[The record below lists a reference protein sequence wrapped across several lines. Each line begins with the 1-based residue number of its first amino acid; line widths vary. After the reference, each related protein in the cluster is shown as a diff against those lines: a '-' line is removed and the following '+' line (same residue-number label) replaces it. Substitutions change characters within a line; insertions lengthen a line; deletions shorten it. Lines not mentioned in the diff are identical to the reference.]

1 MYESPGRTL
10 KLKAESYTT
19 KQIDMTHFT
28 YSEIHQQPEM
38 WRKEL
43 QVLLS
48 AKAEISAFM
57 RKYLTPDTDV
67 VLTGAGTSAFIGDAI
82 CPVMRGMW
90 RNVRSVPTTD
100 LITHSEYLLDKERPL
115 LLISF
120 ARSGNS
126 PESVGAV
133 NLANKLCKNVAHI
146 YITCNKNGKLAQQAI
161 ESADRALK
169 SERSDLLVE
178 NVSERSQTFSTI
190 KKVESNILL
199 LLLPEETDDKSL
211 AMTSS
216 FSTMLLTCLMLGH
229 IDTLEQDA
237 EMIEKAVKNAE
248 CVIADYEDKLQ
259 EIGSRKFERGVFLGS
274 GALKGIAEE
283 CHLKLQELTDGA
295 VVCKFDS
302 FLGFRHG
309 PKAVVNDKSIVVY
322 LMTNEED
329 VMRYERDLIRQVDGN
344 NNPVAQVIVISGR
357 DLEMP
362 EVKADLVVKMP
373 YSKAETDFYGIVSY
387 VLVGQLLG
395 YYASLAHSLN
405 PDAPS
410 VSGNIHRV
418 VEGVTIYE

>member
-1 MYESPGRTL
+1 MNN
-10 KLKAESYTT
+10 
-19 KQIDMTHFT
+19 FT
-28 YSEIHQQPEM
+28 FNEIHQQPAM

-43 QVLLS
+43 QALLA
-48 AKAEISAFM
+48 AKAEVSAFM
-57 RKYLTPDTDV
+57 HKYLTPDTDI
-67 VLTGAGTSAFIGDAI
+67 VLTGAGTSAFIGDAL

-100 LITHSEYLLDKERPL
+100 IVTHAEYLLDRERPL
-115 LLISF
+115 LLVSF

-126 PESVGAV
+126 PESVAAV
-133 NLANKLCKNVAHI
+133 NLANRMCKNVAHV
-146 YITCNKNGKLAQQAI
+146 YITCNKSGKLAQQAQGR
-161 ESADRALK
+161 D
-169 SERSDLLVE
+169 
-178 NVSERSQTFSTI
+178 NVLS
-190 KKVESNILL
+190 

-229 IDTLEQDA
+229 IDRLEQDV
-237 EMIEKAVKNAE
+237 ELIEKTAKNAE
-248 CVIADYEDKLQ
+248 VVIADYEEKLK
-259 EIGSRKFERGVFLGS
+259 EIAGRKFERGVFLGS

-295 VVCKFDS
+295 VICKFDS

-309 PKAVVNDKSIVVY
+309 PKAVVNDKSLVVY
-322 LMTNEED
+322 LMTDQER
-329 VMRYERDLIRQVDGN
+329 VQRYERDLVKQVDAN
-344 NNPVAQVIVISGR
+344 NKPVAQIIVIAGNKPE
-357 DLEMP
+357 LP
-362 EVKADLVVKMP
+362 EVKADLVVQMP
-373 YSKAETDFYGIVSY
+373 YGYKDNDFYGIVPF

-395 YYASLAHSLN
+395 FYASKAHGLN

>member
-1 MYESPGRTL
+1 M
-10 KLKAESYTT
+10 ANYTF
-19 KQIDMTHFT
+19 D
-28 YSEIHQQPEM
+28 EIHQQPAM
-38 WRKEL
+38 WRKEYAA
-43 QVLLS
+43 LLG
-48 AKAEISAFM
+48 AKAEVSAFM
-57 RKYLTPDTDV
+57 HKYLTPDTDV
-67 VLTGAGTSAFIGDAI
+67 VLTGAGTSAFIGDALL
-82 CPVMRGMW
+82 PVMRGMW

-115 LLISF
+115 LMISF

-133 NLANKLCKNVAHI
+133 NLANKLCKNVAHV
-146 YITCNKNGKLAQQAI
+146 YITCNKNGKLAMQANG
-161 ESADRALK
+161 
-169 SERSDLLVE
+169 E
-178 NVSERSQTFSTI
+178 NGDATLNGGKE
-190 KKVESNILL
+190 NILL

-229 IDTLEQDA
+229 IDTLEHDA
-237 EMIEKAVKNAE
+237 DEIEKTAKNAE
-248 CVIADYEDKLQ
+248 AVINEYEEKLKG
-259 EIGSRKFERGVFLGS
+259 IGERPFERGVFLGS

-309 PKAVVNDKSIVVY
+309 PKAVVNDRSLVVY
-322 LMTNEED
+322 LMTDKES
-329 VMRYERDLIRQVDGN
+329 VLRYERDLVKQVDAN
-344 NNPVAQVIVISGR
+344 NKPVAQIVVIAGNA
-357 DLEMP
+357 P
-362 EVKADLVVKMP
+362 ELPGVKADLVVKMP
-373 YSKAETDFYGIVSY
+373 YGPKENDFYGIVPY

-395 YYASLAHSLN
+395 FYASKAHGLN

>member
-1 MYESPGRTL
+1 MANTG
-10 KLKAESYTT
+10 
-19 KQIDMTHFT
+19 FT
-28 YSEIHQQPEM
+28 FNEIHQQPAM

-43 QVLLS
+43 KALLENRE
-48 AKAEISAFM
+48 AVSAFM
-57 RKYLTPDTDV
+57 HKYLTPETDI
-67 VLTGAGTSAFIGDAI
+67 VLTGAGTSAFIGDALQ
-82 CPVMRGMW
+82 PVMRGMW
-90 RNVRSVPTTD
+90 HNVRSVATTD
-100 LITHSEYLLDKERPL
+100 IITHANYLLNPDKPL
-115 LLISF
+115 LLVSF

-133 NLANKLCKNVAHI
+133 NLANKLCKNVAHV
-146 YITCNKNGKLAQQAI
+146 YITCNKNGKLALQA
-161 ESADRALK
+161 EGKD
-169 SERSDLLVE
+169 
-178 NVSERSQTFSTI
+178 
-190 KKVESNILL
+190 NILL

-229 IDTLEQDA
+229 IDTLENDV
-237 EMIEKAVKNAE
+237 EMIDSVAKNAE
-248 CVIADYEDKLQ
+248 AVIAEYEEKLK
-259 EIGSRKFERGVFLGS
+259 EIASRPFERGVFLGS

-309 PKAVVNDKSIVVY
+309 PKAVVNSKSIVVY
-322 LMTNEED
+322 LMTEQED
-329 VMRYERDLIRQVDGN
+329 VQRYERDLVKQVDAN
-344 NNPVAQVIVISGR
+344 NTPVAQIIVIAGKA
-357 DLEMP
+357 P
-362 EVKADLVVKMP
+362 ELPGVKADLVVRMP
-373 YSKAETDFYGIVSY
+373 YGPKENDFYGIVAY

-395 YYASLAHSLN
+395 YYASLAHGLN

>member
-1 MYESPGRTL
+1 MANT
-10 KLKAESYTT
+10 
-19 KQIDMTHFT
+19 MFT
-28 YSEIHQQPEM
+28 FNEIHQQPAM

-43 QVLLS
+43 VALL
-48 AKAEISAFM
+48 AKKEEIRAFM
-57 RKYLTPDTDV
+57 HKYLTPDTDI
-67 VLTGAGTSAFIGDAI
+67 VLTGAGTSAFIGDALQ
-82 CPVMRGMW
+82 PVMRGMW
-90 RNVRSVPTTD
+90 QNVRSVATTD
-100 LITHSEYLLDKERPL
+100 IITHAKYLLNPEKPL
-115 LLISF
+115 LLVSF

-133 NLANKLCKNVAHI
+133 NLANKLCKNVAHV
-146 YITCNKNGKLAQQAI
+146 YITCNKNGKLALQA
-161 ESADRALK
+161 EGKD
-169 SERSDLLVE
+169 
-178 NVSERSQTFSTI
+178 
-190 KKVESNILL
+190 NILL

-229 IDTLEQDA
+229 IDTLDKDQ
-237 EMIEKAVKNAE
+237 EMIEKTAKNAE
-248 CVIADYEDKLQ
+248 AVMAEYEEKLKEIA
-259 EIGSRKFERGVFLGS
+259 GRPFERGVFLGS

-309 PKAVVNDKSIVVY
+309 PKAVVNSKSIVVY
-322 LMTNEED
+322 LMTEQED
-329 VMRYERDLIRQVDGN
+329 VQRYERDLVKQVDAN
-344 NNPVAQVIVISGR
+344 NTPVAQIIVIAGKA
-357 DLEMP
+357 P
-362 EVKADLVVKMP
+362 ELPGVKADLVVKMP
-373 YSKAETDFYGIVSY
+373 YGPGENDFYGIVAY

-395 YYASLAHSLN
+395 YYASLSHGLN

>member
-1 MYESPGRTL
+1 MTN
-10 KLKAESYTT
+10 YTF
-19 KQIDMTHFT
+19 D
-28 YSEIHQQPEM
+28 EIHQQPAM
-38 WRKEL
+38 WRKEYAA
-43 QVLLS
+43 LLK
-48 AKAEISAFM
+48 AKAQVSAFM
-57 RKYLTPDTDV
+57 HKYLTPETDI
-67 VLTGAGTSAFIGDAI
+67 VLTGAGTSAFIGDALQ
-82 CPVMRGMW
+82 PVMRGMW

-100 LITHSEYLLDKERPL
+100 IITHADHLLDPERPL

-133 NLANKLCKNVAHI
+133 NLANKLCKNVAHV
-146 YITCNKNGKLAQQAI
+146 YITCNKNGKLAKQANG
-161 ESADRALK
+161 ENGDAALNGGK
-169 SERSDLLVE
+169 D
-178 NVSERSQTFSTI
+178 
-190 KKVESNILL
+190 NILL

-229 IDTLEQDA
+229 IDTLEKDEQKV
-237 EMIEKAVKNAE
+237 EKAAKNAE
-248 CVIADYEDKLQ
+248 AVIAGYEEKLKSIA
-259 EIGSRKFERGVFLGS
+259 ERPFERGVFLGS

-309 PKAVVNDKSIVVY
+309 PKAVVNSKSIVVY
-322 LMTNEED
+322 LMTEEEKTQ
-329 VMRYERDLIRQVDGN
+329 RYERDLVRQVDAN
-344 NNPVAQVIVISGR
+344 NTPVAQIIVIAGKQ
-357 DLEMP
+357 P
-362 EVKADLVVKMP
+362 ELQGVKADLVVAMP
-373 YSKAETDFYGIVSY
+373 YGPAESDIYSIVAY

-395 YYASLAHSLN
+395 FYASKAHNLN

>member
-1 MYESPGRTL
+1 MNN
-10 KLKAESYTT
+10 
-19 KQIDMTHFT
+19 FT
-28 YSEIHQQPEM
+28 FNEIHQQPAM
-38 WRKEL
+38 WRKEFAA
-43 QVLLS
+43 LLA
-48 AKAEISAFM
+48 AKDEICAFM
-57 RKYLTPDTDV
+57 HKYLTSDTDV

-82 CPVMRGMW
+82 CPIMRGMW
-90 RNVRSVPTTD
+90 RNVRSVATTD
-100 LITHSEYLLDKERPL
+100 IVTHAEFLLDKERPL
-115 LLISF
+115 LLVSF

-126 PESVGAV
+126 PESVAAV
-133 NLANKLCKNVAHI
+133 NLANRMCKNVAHI
-146 YITCNKNGKLAQQAI
+146 YITCNKSGKLALQA
-161 ESADRALK
+161 EGKD
-169 SERSDLLVE
+169 
-178 NVSERSQTFSTI
+178 
-190 KKVESNILL
+190 NILL

-229 IDTLEQDA
+229 IDTLEKDEA
-237 EMIEKAVKNAE
+237 LIEKTAKNAE
-248 CVIADYEDKLQ
+248 VVIADYEEKIK
-259 EIGSRKFERGVFLGS
+259 EIAARPFERGVFLGS

-322 LMTNEED
+322 LMTDQER
-329 VMRYERDLIRQVDGN
+329 VQRYERDLVKQVDAN
-344 NNPVAQVIVISGR
+344 NKPVAQIIVIAGEKP
-357 DLEMP
+357 DLP
-362 EVKADLVVKMP
+362 EVKADLIVQMP
-373 YSKAETDFYGIVSY
+373 FGYKDNNFYGIVPF

-395 YYASLAHSLN
+395 FYASKAHGLN

>member
-1 MYESPGRTL
+1 MENTG
-10 KLKAESYTT
+10 
-19 KQIDMTHFT
+19 FT
-28 YSEIHQQPEM
+28 FNEIHQQPAM

-43 QVLLS
+43 KALLE
-48 AKAEISAFM
+48 KREEISAFM
-57 RKYLTPDTDV
+57 HKYLTPETDI
-67 VLTGAGTSAFIGDAI
+67 VLTGAGTSAFIGDALQPI
-82 CPVMRGMW
+82 IRGMW
-90 RNVRSVPTTD
+90 KNVRSVATTD
-100 LITHSEYLLDKERPL
+100 IITHAQYLLNPEKPL

-133 NLANKLCKNVAHI
+133 NLANKLCKNVAHV
-146 YITCNKNGKLAQQAI
+146 YITCNKNGKLAQQA
-161 ESADRALK
+161 AGKD
-169 SERSDLLVE
+169 
-178 NVSERSQTFSTI
+178 
-190 KKVESNILL
+190 NILL

-229 IDTLEQDA
+229 IDTLENDV
-237 EMIEKAVKNAE
+237 EMVDSVAKNAE
-248 CVIADYEDKLQ
+248 AIMAEYEDKLK
-259 EIGSRKFERGVFLGS
+259 EIASRPFERGVFLGS

-309 PKAVVNDKSIVVY
+309 PKAVVNSKSIVVY
-322 LMTNEED
+322 LMTEQED
-329 VMRYERDLIRQVDGN
+329 VQRYERDLVKQVDAN
-344 NNPVAQVIVISGR
+344 NKPVAQIIVIAGKA
-357 DLEMP
+357 P
-362 EVKADLVVKMP
+362 ELPGVKADLVVRMP
-373 YSKAETDFYGIVSY
+373 HGPKENDFYGIVPY

-395 YYASLAHSLN
+395 YYASLAHGLN

>member
-1 MYESPGRTL
+1 MANTG
-10 KLKAESYTT
+10 
-19 KQIDMTHFT
+19 FT
-28 YSEIHQQPEM
+28 FNEIHQQPAM

-43 QVLLS
+43 KALLENRE
-48 AKAEISAFM
+48 AVSAFM
-57 RKYLTPDTDV
+57 HKYLTPETDV
-67 VLTGAGTSAFIGDAI
+67 VLTGAGTSAFIGDALQ
-82 CPVMRGMW
+82 PVMRGMW
-90 RNVRSVPTTD
+90 HNVRSVATTD
-100 LITHSEYLLDKERPL
+100 IITHANYLLNPDKPL
-115 LLISF
+115 LLVSF

-133 NLANKLCKNVAHI
+133 NLANKLCKNVAHV
-146 YITCNKNGKLAQQAI
+146 YITCNKNGKLALQA
-161 ESADRALK
+161 EGK
-169 SERSDLLVE
+169 E
-178 NVSERSQTFSTI
+178 
-190 KKVESNILL
+190 NILL

-229 IDTLEQDA
+229 IDTLENDV
-237 EMIEKAVKNAE
+237 EMIDSVAKNAE
-248 CVIADYEDKLQ
+248 AVIAEYEDKLK
-259 EIGSRKFERGVFLGS
+259 EIASRPFERGVFLGS

-309 PKAVVNDKSIVVY
+309 PKAVVNSKSIVVY
-322 LMTNEED
+322 LMTEQED
-329 VMRYERDLIRQVDGN
+329 VQRYERDLVKQVDAN
-344 NNPVAQVIVISGR
+344 NTPVAQIIVIAGKA
-357 DLEMP
+357 P
-362 EVKADLVVKMP
+362 ELPDVKADLVVRMP
-373 YSKAETDFYGIVSY
+373 YGPKENDFYGIVAY

-395 YYASLAHSLN
+395 YYASLAHGLN

>member
-1 MYESPGRTL
+1 
-10 KLKAESYTT
+10 
-19 KQIDMTHFT
+19 MTNTGFT
-28 YSEIHQQPEM
+28 FNEIHQQPAM

-43 QVLLS
+43 KALLE
-48 AKAEISAFM
+48 KQEEVSAFM
-57 RKYLTPDTDV
+57 HKYLTPDTDI
-67 VLTGAGTSAFIGDAI
+67 VLTGAGTSAFIGDAL

-100 LITHSEYLLDKERPL
+100 IVTHAEYLLAKERPL

-126 PESVGAV
+126 PESVAAV
-133 NLANKLCKNVAHI
+133 NLANKVCNNVAHV
-146 YITCNKNGKLAQQAI
+146 YITCNANGKLAQQAI
-161 ESADRALK
+161 ENGKLK
-169 SERSDLLVE
+169 ME
-178 NVSERSQTFSTI
+178 N
-190 KKVESNILL
+190 NILL

-229 IDTLEQDA
+229 IDTLDKDV
-237 EMIEKAVKNAE
+237 EMIEKTAKNAE
-248 CVIADYEDKLQ
+248 VVIAEYEDKLK
-259 EIGSRKFERGVFLGS
+259 EIASRPFERGVFLGS

-309 PKAVVNDKSIVVY
+309 PKAVVNSKSIVVY
-322 LMTNEED
+322 LMTEQED
-329 VMRYERDLIRQVDGN
+329 VQRYERDLVKQVDAN
-344 NNPVAQVIVISGR
+344 NTPVAQIIVIAGKA
-357 DLEMP
+357 P
-362 EVKADLVVKMP
+362 ELPGVKADLVVRMP
-373 YSKAETDFYGIVSY
+373 YGPKENDFYGIVPY
-387 VLVGQLLG
+387 VVVGQLLG
-395 YYASLAHSLN
+395 YYASLAHGLN

>member
-1 MYESPGRTL
+1 MANT
-10 KLKAESYTT
+10 
-19 KQIDMTHFT
+19 MFT
-28 YSEIHQQPEM
+28 FNEIHQQPAM

-43 QVLLS
+43 AALL
-48 AKAEISAFM
+48 AKKEEIRAFM
-57 RKYLTPDTDV
+57 HKYLTPNTDI
-67 VLTGAGTSAFIGDAI
+67 VLTGAGTSAFIGDALQ
-82 CPVMRGMW
+82 PVMRGMW
-90 RNVRSVPTTD
+90 QNVRSVATTD
-100 LITHSEYLLDKERPL
+100 IITHAKYLLNPEKPL
-115 LLISF
+115 LLVSF

-133 NLANKLCKNVAHI
+133 NLANKLCKNVAHV
-146 YITCNKNGKLAQQAI
+146 YITCNKNGKLALQA
-161 ESADRALK
+161 EGKD
-169 SERSDLLVE
+169 
-178 NVSERSQTFSTI
+178 
-190 KKVESNILL
+190 NILL

-229 IDTLEQDA
+229 IDTLDKDQ
-237 EMIEKAVKNAE
+237 EMIEKTAKNAE
-248 CVIADYEDKLQ
+248 AVMAEYEEKLKEIA
-259 EIGSRKFERGVFLGS
+259 GRPFERGVFLGS

-309 PKAVVNDKSIVVY
+309 PKAVVNSKSIVVY
-322 LMTNEED
+322 LMPEQED
-329 VMRYERDLIRQVDGN
+329 VQRYERDLVKQVDAN
-344 NNPVAQVIVISGR
+344 NTPVAQIIVIAGKA
-357 DLEMP
+357 P
-362 EVKADLVVKMP
+362 ELPGVKADLVVKMP
-373 YSKAETDFYGIVSY
+373 YGPEENDFYGIVAY

-395 YYASLAHSLN
+395 YYASLAHGLN

>member
-1 MYESPGRTL
+1 MAS
-10 KLKAESYTT
+10 
-19 KQIDMTHFT
+19 FT
-28 YSEIHQQPEM
+28 FNEIHQQPAM

-43 QVLLS
+43 QALLN

-57 RKYLTPDTDV
+57 HKYLTPDTDV
-67 VLTGAGTSAFIGDAI
+67 VLTGAGTSAFIGDAL

-100 LITHSEYLLDKERPL
+100 IVTHAKYLLDAERPL
-115 LLISF
+115 LLVSF

-126 PESVGAV
+126 PESVAAV
-133 NLANKLCKNVAHI
+133 NLANKLCKNVAHV
-146 YITCNKNGKLAQQAI
+146 YITCNKNGKLALQAQGK
-161 ESADRALK
+161 D
-169 SERSDLLVE
+169 
-178 NVSERSQTFSTI
+178 
-190 KKVESNILL
+190 NILP

-229 IDTLEQDA
+229 IDTLEKDVD
-237 EMIEKAVKNAE
+237 MIEKAAKNAE
-248 CVIADYEDKLQ
+248 AVIAEYEDKLK
-259 EIGSRKFERGVFLGS
+259 EIASRPFERGVFLGS

-309 PKAVVNDKSIVVY
+309 PKAVVNSKSIVVY
-322 LMTNEED
+322 LMTDEES
-329 VMRYERDLIRQVDGN
+329 VMRYERDLVRQVDAN
-344 NNPVAQVIVISGR
+344 NKPVAQIIVISGR
-357 DLEMP
+357 EPEMP
-362 EVKADLVVKMP
+362 EVKADLVVKLP
-373 YSKAETDFYGIVSY
+373 YAKAETDFYGIVPY

-395 YYASLAHSLN
+395 YYASLAHNLN

>member
-1 MYESPGRTL
+1 M
-10 KLKAESYTT
+10 ANYTF
-19 KQIDMTHFT
+19 D
-28 YSEIHQQPEM
+28 EIHQQPAM
-38 WRKEL
+38 WRKEYAA
-43 QVLLS
+43 LLG
-48 AKAEISAFM
+48 AKAEVSAFM
-57 RKYLTPDTDV
+57 HKYLTPDTDV
-67 VLTGAGTSAFIGDAI
+67 VLTGAGTSAFIGDALL
-82 CPVMRGMW
+82 PVMRGMW

-133 NLANKLCKNVAHI
+133 NLANKLCKNVAHV
-146 YITCNKNGKLAQQAI
+146 YITCNKNGKLAMQANG
-161 ESADRALK
+161 
-169 SERSDLLVE
+169 E
-178 NVSERSQTFSTI
+178 NGDATLNGGKE
-190 KKVESNILL
+190 NILL

-237 EMIEKAVKNAE
+237 DEIEKTAKNAE
-248 CVIADYEDKLQ
+248 AVINEYEEKLKAIA
-259 EIGSRKFERGVFLGS
+259 ERPFERGVFLGS

-309 PKAVVNDKSIVVY
+309 PKAVVNDKSLVVY
-322 LMTNEED
+322 LMTDKES
-329 VMRYERDLIRQVDGN
+329 VLRYERDLVKQVDAN
-344 NNPVAQVIVISGR
+344 NNPVAQVIVIAGK
-357 DLEMP
+357 EP
-362 EVKADLVVKMP
+362 ELPGVKADLVVKMP
-373 YSKAETDFYGIVSY
+373 FGPKENDFYGIVPY

-395 YYASLAHSLN
+395 FYASKAHGLN

>member
-1 MYESPGRTL
+1 
-10 KLKAESYTT
+10 
-19 KQIDMTHFT
+19 
-28 YSEIHQQPEM
+28 M

-43 QVLLS
+43 EALL
-48 AKAEISAFM
+48 ANKAEISAFM
-57 RKYLTPDTDV
+57 HKYLTPETDI
-67 VLTGAGTSAFIGDAI
+67 VLTGAGTSAFIGDALL
-82 CPVMRGMW
+82 PVMRGIW
-90 RNVRSVPTTD
+90 KNVRSVATTD
-100 LITHSEYLLDKERPL
+100 LITHAEYLLDKERPL
-115 LLISF
+115 LLVSF

-133 NLANKLCKNVAHI
+133 NLANKLCKNVAHV
-146 YITCNKNGKLAQQAI
+146 YITCNKNGKLALQA
-161 ESADRALK
+161 EGK
-169 SERSDLLVE
+169 
-178 NVSERSQTFSTI
+178 N
-190 KKVESNILL
+190 NILL

-216 FSTMLLTCLMLGH
+216 FSTMLLTCQMLGH
-229 IDTLEQDA
+229 IDCLEQDV
-237 EMIEKAVKNAE
+237 EMIEKTAKNAE
-248 CVIADYEDKLQ
+248 AVMAEYEEQIKAIAE
-259 EIGSRKFERGVFLGS
+259 RPFERGVFLGS

-322 LMTNEED
+322 LMVDDEK
-329 VMRYERDLIRQVDGN
+329 VQRYERDLVKQVDAN
-344 NNPVAQVIVISGR
+344 NKPVAQVVVCAGKAPQ
-357 DLEMP
+357 LEG
-362 EVKADLVVKMP
+362 VNVDLVVKMP
-373 YSKAETDFYGIVSY
+373 YGPEENKFYGVVPY

-395 YYASLAHSLN
+395 YYASLAHGLN

>member
-1 MYESPGRTL
+1 MANTG
-10 KLKAESYTT
+10 
-19 KQIDMTHFT
+19 FT
-28 YSEIHQQPEM
+28 FNEIHQQPAM

-43 QVLLS
+43 KALLENQE
-48 AKAEISAFM
+48 AISAFM
-57 RKYLTPDTDV
+57 HKYLTPDTDI
-67 VLTGAGTSAFIGDAI
+67 VLTGAGTSAFIGDALM
-82 CPVMRGMW
+82 PVMRGIW
-90 RNVRSVPTTD
+90 KNVRSVATTD
-100 LITHSEYLLDKERPL
+100 IITHAPYLLYPEKPL
-115 LLISF
+115 LLVSF

-133 NLANKLCKNVAHI
+133 NLANKLCKNVAHV
-146 YITCNKNGKLAQQAI
+146 YITCNKNGKLAQQA
-161 ESADRALK
+161 AGKD
-169 SERSDLLVE
+169 
-178 NVSERSQTFSTI
+178 
-190 KKVESNILL
+190 NILL

-229 IDTLEQDA
+229 IDTLEDDI
-237 EMIEKAVKNAE
+237 EMIQTAAKNAE
-248 CVIADYEDKLQ
+248 AIMAEYEDKLK
-259 EIGSRKFERGVFLGS
+259 EIAGRPFERGVFLGS

-309 PKAVVNDKSIVVY
+309 PKAVVNSKSIVVY
-322 LMTNEED
+322 LMTEQED
-329 VMRYERDLIRQVDGN
+329 VQRYERDLVKQVDAN
-344 NNPVAQVIVISGR
+344 NKPVAQIIVIAGKA
-357 DLEMP
+357 P
-362 EVKADLVVKMP
+362 ELPGVKADLVVRMP
-373 YSKAETDFYGIVSY
+373 HGPKENDFYGIVPY

-395 YYASLAHSLN
+395 YYASLAHGLN

>member
-1 MYESPGRTL
+1 M
-10 KLKAESYTT
+10 ANYTY
-19 KQIDMTHFT
+19 D
-28 YSEIHQQPEM
+28 EIHQQPAM

-43 QVLLS
+43 KALL
-48 AKAEISAFM
+48 ANKAEVSAFM
-57 RKYLTPDTDV
+57 HKYLTPDTDV
-67 VLTGAGTSAFIGDAI
+67 VLTGAGTSAFIGDALL
-82 CPVMRGMW
+82 PVMRGMW

-115 LLISF
+115 LLVSF

-133 NLANKLCKNVAHI
+133 NLANKLCKNVAHV
-146 YITCNKNGKLAQQAI
+146 YITCNKNGKLAKQANG
-161 ESADRALK
+161 
-169 SERSDLLVE
+169 E
-178 NVSERSQTFSTI
+178 NGDATLNGG
-190 KKVESNILL
+190 KDNILL

-229 IDTLEQDA
+229 IDTLEHDA
-237 EMIEKAVKNAE
+237 DEIEKTAKNAE
-248 CVIADYEDKLQ
+248 AVINEYEEKLKG
-259 EIGSRKFERGVFLGS
+259 IGERPFERGVFLGS

-309 PKAVVNDKSIVVY
+309 PKAVVNDKSLVVY
-322 LMTNEED
+322 LMTDKED
-329 VMRYERDLIRQVDGN
+329 VQRYERDLVKQVDAN
-344 NNPVAQVIVISGR
+344 NNPVAQVIVIAGK
-357 DLEMP
+357 EP
-362 EVKADLVVKMP
+362 ELPGVKADLVVKMP
-373 YSKAETDFYGIVSY
+373 FGPKENDFYGIVPY

-395 YYASLAHSLN
+395 FYASKAHGLN

>member
-1 MYESPGRTL
+1 MENTG
-10 KLKAESYTT
+10 
-19 KQIDMTHFT
+19 FT
-28 YSEIHQQPEM
+28 FNEIHQQPAM

-43 QVLLS
+43 KALLE
-48 AKAEISAFM
+48 KQEEVSAFM
-57 RKYLTPDTDV
+57 HKYLTPDTDI
-67 VLTGAGTSAFIGDAI
+67 VLTGAGTSAFIGDALQ
-82 CPVMRGMW
+82 PVMRGMW
-90 RNVRSVPTTD
+90 NNVRSVATTD
-100 LITHSEYLLDKERPL
+100 IITHANYLLNPEKPL

-133 NLANKLCKNVAHI
+133 NLANKLCKNVAHV
-146 YITCNKNGKLAQQAI
+146 YITCNKNGKLALQA
-161 ESADRALK
+161 EGKD
-169 SERSDLLVE
+169 
-178 NVSERSQTFSTI
+178 
-190 KKVESNILL
+190 NILL

-229 IDTLEQDA
+229 IDTLTDDI
-237 EMIEKAVKNAE
+237 EMIEKTAKNAE
-248 CVIADYEDKLQ
+248 AVIAEYEDKLK
-259 EIGSRKFERGVFLGS
+259 EIASRPFERGVFLGS

-309 PKAVVNDKSIVVY
+309 PKAVVNSKSIVVY
-322 LMTNEED
+322 LMTDQED
-329 VMRYERDLIRQVDGN
+329 VQRYERDLVKQVDAN
-344 NNPVAQVIVISGR
+344 NTPVAQIIVIAGKA
-357 DLEMP
+357 P
-362 EVKADLVVKMP
+362 ELPGVKADLVVRMP
-373 YSKAETDFYGIVSY
+373 YGPKENDFYGIVAY

-395 YYASLAHSLN
+395 YYASLAHGLN

>member
-1 MYESPGRTL
+1 MKNS
-10 KLKAESYTT
+10 
-19 KQIDMTHFT
+19 FT
-28 YSEIHQQPEM
+28 YNEIHQQPAM

-43 QVLLS
+43 EALLQS
-48 AKAEISAFM
+48 KAAISAFM
-57 RKYLTPDTDV
+57 HKYLTPETDI

-90 RNVRSVPTTD
+90 HNVRSVPTTD
-100 LITHSEYLLDKERPL
+100 LITHAEYLLEADRPL

-133 NLANKLCKNVAHI
+133 NLANKICKNVAHV
-146 YITCNKNGKLAQQAI
+146 YITCNKNGKLAQQAV
-161 ESADRALK
+161 ESQK
-169 SERSDLLVE
+169 SKE
-178 NVSERSQTFSTI
+178 
-190 KKVESNILL
+190 ESNILL
-199 LLLPEETDDKSL
+199 LQLPEETDDKSL

-229 IDTLEQDA
+229 IDTLEDDA

-248 CVIADYEDKLQ
+248 AVIERYEEPLKAIA
-259 EIGSRKFERGVFLGS
+259 ERPFERGVFLGS

-322 LMTNEED
+322 LVTDDEK
-329 VMRYERDLIRQVDGN
+329 VQRYERDLVRQVDGN
-344 NNPVAQVIVISGR
+344 NQPVAQIIVAAGAKPA
-357 DLEMP
+357 LEG
-362 EVKADLVVKMP
+362 VNADLLVQMP
-373 YSKAETDFYGIVSY
+373 FGKAETDFYGIVPY

-395 YYASLAHSLN
+395 FYASLAHGLT

>member
-1 MYESPGRTL
+1 MCFYWILCYKALPFRKGVRIIYCNFAPSTDKS
-10 KLKAESYTT
+10 KLSNNYT
-19 KQIDMTHFT
+19 DMANSFT
-28 YSEIHQQPEM
+28 FNEIHQQPAM
-38 WRKEL
+38 WRKAHAA
-43 QVLLS
+43 LLK
-48 AKAEISAFM
+48 AKNEISAFM
-57 RKYLTPDTDV
+57 HKYLTPDTDV

-82 CPVMRGMW
+82 APVMRGMW
-90 RNVRSVPTTD
+90 RNVRAVPTTD
-100 LITHSEYLLDKERPL
+100 LITHADYMLDAERPL

-133 NLANKLCKNVAHI
+133 NLANKICKNVAHI
-146 YITCNKNGKLAQQAI
+146 YITCNKDGKLAAQSQA
-161 ESADRALK
+161 E
-169 SERSDLLVE
+169 
-178 NVSERSQTFSTI
+178 
-190 KKVESNILL
+190 NILL

-216 FSTMLLTCLMLGH
+216 FSTMLFTCLMLGH

-237 EMIEKAVKNAE
+237 DMIEKMAKNAE
-248 CVIADYEDKLQ
+248 AVIADYEDKIRAIA
-259 EIGSRKFERGVFLGS
+259 ERPFERGVFLGS

-309 PKAVVNDKSIVVY
+309 PKAVVNSKSIVVY
-322 LMTNEED
+322 LMTGDEA
-329 VMRYERDLIRQVDGN
+329 VMRYERDLVKQVDGN
-344 NNPVAQVIVISGR
+344 NKPVAQIIVIAGE
-357 DLEMP
+357 DVKVP
-362 EVKADLVVKMP
+362 EIKADLIVRMP
-373 YSKAETDFYGIVSY
+373 YGKTENEFYGIVPY

-395 YYASLAHSLN
+395 YYASLAHGLN

>member
-1 MYESPGRTL
+1 MIMANT
-10 KLKAESYTT
+10 
-19 KQIDMTHFT
+19 MFT
-28 YSEIHQQPEM
+28 FNEIHQQPAM

-43 QVLLS
+43 KALLA
-48 AKAEISAFM
+48 AKAEVSAFM
-57 RKYLTPDTDV
+57 HKYLTPDTDI
-67 VLTGAGTSAFIGDAI
+67 VLTGAGTSAFIGDAL

-100 LITHSEYLLDKERPL
+100 IVTHAKYLLDAERPL
-115 LLISF
+115 LLVSF

-126 PESVGAV
+126 PESVAAV
-133 NLANKLCKNVAHI
+133 NLANKVCKNVAHV
-146 YITCNKNGKLAQQAI
+146 YITCNKNGKLALQAQGK
-161 ESADRALK
+161 E
-169 SERSDLLVE
+169 
-178 NVSERSQTFSTI
+178 
-190 KKVESNILL
+190 NILP

-229 IDTLEQDA
+229 IDTLENDVEQ
-237 EMIEKAVKNAE
+237 IEKAAKNAE
-248 CVIADYEDKLQ
+248 AVIAEYEDKLK
-259 EIGSRKFERGVFLGS
+259 EIASRPFERGVFLGS

-309 PKAVVNDKSIVVY
+309 PKAVVNSKSIVVY
-322 LMTNEED
+322 LMTDQEE
-329 VMRYERDLIRQVDGN
+329 VQRYERDLVKQVDAN
-344 NNPVAQVIVISGR
+344 NTPVAQIIVIGGKA
-357 DLEMP
+357 P
-362 EVKADLVVKMP
+362 ELPGVKADLVVKMP
-373 YSKAETDFYGIVSY
+373 YGYADNTFYGIVPF
-387 VLVGQLLG
+387 VVVGQLLG
-395 YYASLAHSLN
+395 YYASLAHGLN

>member
-1 MYESPGRTL
+1 M
-10 KLKAESYTT
+10 ANYTY
-19 KQIDMTHFT
+19 D
-28 YSEIHQQPEM
+28 EIHQQPAM

-43 QVLLS
+43 KALL
-48 AKAEISAFM
+48 ANKAEVSAFM
-57 RKYLTPDTDV
+57 HKYLTPDTDV
-67 VLTGAGTSAFIGDAI
+67 VLTGAGTSAFIGDALL
-82 CPVMRGMW
+82 PVMRGMW

-115 LLISF
+115 LLVSF

-133 NLANKLCKNVAHI
+133 NLANKLCKNVAHV
-146 YITCNKNGKLAQQAI
+146 YITCNKNGKLAMQANG
-161 ESADRALK
+161 ENGDQV
-169 SERSDLLVE
+169 DLL
-178 NVSERSQTFSTI
+178 NGG
-190 KKVESNILL
+190 KDNILL
-199 LLLPEETDDKSL
+199 LLLPAETDGKSL

-237 EMIEKAVKNAE
+237 DEIEKTAKNAE
-248 CVIADYEDKLQ
+248 AVINEYEEKLKG
-259 EIGSRKFERGVFLGS
+259 IGERPFERGVFLGS

-309 PKAVVNDKSIVVY
+309 PKAVVNDKSLVVY
-322 LMTNEED
+322 LMTDKES
-329 VMRYERDLIRQVDGN
+329 VQRYERDLVKQVDAN
-344 NNPVAQVIVISGR
+344 NNPVAQVIVIAGK
-357 DLEMP
+357 EP
-362 EVKADLVVKMP
+362 ELPGVKADLVVKMP
-373 YSKAETDFYGIVSY
+373 FGPKENDFYGIVPY

-395 YYASLAHSLN
+395 FYASKAHGLN